1 MFGLNVRQRKQP
13 PNVQHRRANQ
23 APVALRFTAPT
34 QQGEPY
40 KFEGYAV
47 TWATVNSHGE
57 RFEKGAFSD
66 LIATNKQV
74 HMYYNHAYMD
84 WLTGNSAKRIG
95 KWVEIS
101 EDDTGLLVKG
111 ELTPNMSQ
119 SNDVAAMLAHGTVDG
134 LSIAFYEPNPMDV
147 YQDNTGAR
155 VIKRVDLYEISVVD
169 EPSDQTARIAPTT
182 EAIDAVRSADDA
194 NNLLINMG
202 LSRADADLLL
212 ARLDD
217 VLHVPDRVNKYQSV
231 LDALDF

>member
-1 MFGLNVRQRKQP
+1 MRCLNMRQRKQP
-13 PNVQHRRANQ
+13 PNVQHRRANLS
-23 APVALRFTAPT
+23 PVALRFTPPS

-47 TWATVNSHGE
+47 TWANVNSHGE
-57 RFEKGAFSD
+57 RFEKGAFAD
-66 LIATNKQV
+66 LIASGKKV

-95 KWVEIS
+95 KWVELV

-119 SNDVAAMLAHGTVDG
+119 SNDVAAMLEHGTVDG
-134 LSIAFYEPNPMDV
+134 LSIAFYEPNPIDV

-169 EPSDQTARIAPTT
+169 EPSDQTARITPTS

-194 NNLLINMG
+194 NNLLVSMG
-202 LSRADADLLL
+202 LSSNDAQSLL
-212 ARLDD
+212 ARLND
-217 VLHVPDRVNKYQSV
+217 VLQGSPPVNQYQAV

>member
-1 MFGLNVRQRKQP
+1 MFGLNFRNRKQP
-13 PNVQHRRANQ
+13 PNVQHRRAVQ
-23 APVALRFTAPT
+23 TPVALRFTPPT

-57 RFEKGAFSD
+57 RFEKGAFAD
-66 LIATNKQV
+66 LIASGKRV
-74 HMYYNHAYMD
+74 HMYYNHGYMD
-84 WLTGNSAKRIG
+84 WLMGNSAKRIG
-95 KWVEIS
+95 KWVELI

-119 SNDVAAMLAHGTVDG
+119 SNDIAAMLAHDTVDG
-134 LSIAFYEPNPMDV
+134 LSIAFFEPNPIDV

-194 NNLLINMG
+194 NNLLVSMG
-202 LSRADADLLL
+202 LSKDDANLLL

-217 VLHVPDRVNKYQSV
+217 VLHVPNRVNQLQSV
-231 LDALDF
+231 LDVLDF

>member
-1 MFGLNVRQRKQP
+1 MNNLQVRQRKQP
-13 PNVQHRRANQ
+13 PNVQHRRAAPQ
-23 APVALRFTAPT
+23 AIALRFTPPA
-34 QQGEPY
+34 QDGQPY

-47 TWATVNSHGE
+47 TWANVNSHGE
-57 RFEKGAFSD
+57 RFEKGAFAD
-66 LIATNKQV
+66 LIASGKQV

-95 KWVEIS
+95 KWVELV

-134 LSIAFYEPNPMDV
+134 LSIAFYEPNPIDV
-147 YQDNTGAR
+147 YTDNTGAR

-194 NNLLINMG
+194 NNLLVSMG
-202 LSRADADLLL
+202 LSKDDANLLL

-217 VLHVPDRVNKYQSV
+217 VLHVPNRVNQYQSV
-231 LDALDF
+231 LDALEF

>member
-1 MFGLNVRQRKQP
+1 
-13 PNVQHRRANQ
+13 
-23 APVALRFTAPT
+23 
-34 QQGEPY
+34 
-40 KFEGYAV
+40 
-47 TWATVNSHGE
+47 
-57 RFEKGAFSD
+57 
-66 LIATNKQV
+66 
-74 HMYYNHAYMD
+74 
-84 WLTGNSAKRIG
+84 
-95 KWVEIS
+95 
-101 EDDTGLLVKG
+101 
-111 ELTPNMSQ
+111 MSQ
-119 SNDVAAMLAHGTVDG
+119 ANDVAAMLAHGTVDG

>member
-1 MFGLNVRQRKQP
+1 MSGLNIRQRKQA
-13 PNVQHRRANQ
+13 PNVQHRRAAQ
-23 APVALRFTAPT
+23 TPVALRFTPPT

-57 RFEKGAFSD
+57 RFEKGAFYD
-66 LIATNKQV
+66 LIASGKKI
-74 HMYYNHAYMD
+74 HMYYNHGYMD

-95 KWVEIS
+95 KWVELV

-119 SNDVAAMLAHGTVDG
+119 SNDIAAMLAHDTVDG
-134 LSIAFYEPNPMDV
+134 LSIAFFEPNPIDV

-155 VIKRVDLYEISVVD
+155 VIKRIDLYEISVVD

-194 NNLLINMG
+194 NNLLVSMG
-202 LSRADADLLL
+202 LSKQDASLLL

-217 VLHVPDRVNKYQSV
+217 VLHVPDRANKYQSV

>member
-1 MFGLNVRQRKQP
+1 MFGLNVRQRKQA
-13 PNVQHRRANQ
+13 PNVQHRRATP
-23 APVALRFTAPT
+23 ASIALRFTAP
-34 QQGEPY
+34 QEQGQPY

-47 TWATVNSHGE
+47 TWANVNSHGE
-57 RFEKGAFSD
+57 RFEKGAFAD
-66 LIATNKQV
+66 LIASGKKV

-95 KWVEIS
+95 KWVELV

-134 LSIAFYEPNPMDV
+134 LSIAFYEPNPIDV

-194 NNLLINMG
+194 NNLLVSMG
-202 LSRADADLLL
+202 LSKDDANLLL

-217 VLHVPDRVNKYQSV
+217 VLHVPNRVNQYQSV
-231 LDALDF
+231 LDALEF

>member
-1 MFGLNVRQRKQP
+1 MRCLNMRQRKQP
-13 PNVQHRRANQ
+13 PNVQHRRANLS
-23 APVALRFTAPT
+23 PVALRFTPPS

-47 TWATVNSHGE
+47 TWANVNSHGE
-57 RFEKGAFSD
+57 RFEKGAFAD
-66 LIATNKQV
+66 LIASGKIV

-95 KWVEIS
+95 KWVELV

-134 LSIAFYEPNPMDV
+134 LSIAFYEPNPIDV

-155 VIKRVDLYEISVVD
+155 VIRRVDLYEISVVD
-169 EPSDQTARIAPTT
+169 EPSDQTARITPTA

-194 NNLLINMG
+194 NNLLVSMG
-202 LSRADADLLL
+202 LSSNDAQSLL
-212 ARLDD
+212 ARLND
-217 VLHVPDRVNKYQSV
+217 VLQGSPPVNQYQAV

>member
-1 MFGLNVRQRKQP
+1 MSGLNVRQRKQA
-13 PNVQHRRANQ
+13 PNVQHRRA
-23 APVALRFTAPT
+23 APASIALRFTPPA

-47 TWATVNSHGE
+47 TWANVNSHGE
-57 RFEKGAFSD
+57 RFEKGAFAD
-66 LIATNKQV
+66 LIASGKRV

-95 KWVEIS
+95 KWVELV

-111 ELTPNMSQ
+111 ELTSNMSQ
-119 SNDVAAMLAHGTVDG
+119 SNDVAAMLSHGTVDG
-134 LSIAFYEPNPMDV
+134 LSIAFYEPNPIDV

-169 EPSDQTARIAPTT
+169 EPSDQTARITPTA
-182 EAIDAVRSADDA
+182 EAIDAVRSAEDA
-194 NNLLINMG
+194 NKLLVNMG
-202 LSRADADLLL
+202 LSNDDATSLL
-212 ARLDD
+212 ARLKE
-217 VLHVPDRVNKYQSV
+217 VSQRETPVNQYQSV

>member
-13 PNVQHRRANQ
+13 PNVQHRRAVQ
-23 APVALRFTAPT
+23 TPVALRFTPPT

-57 RFEKGAFSD
+57 RFEKGAFAD
-66 LIATNKQV
+66 LIASGKKI

-95 KWVEIS
+95 KWVELS

-119 SNDVAAMLAHGTVDG
+119 SNDVAAMLAHDTVDG
-134 LSIAFYEPNPMDV
+134 LSIAFFEPNPIDV

-155 VIKRVDLYEISVVD
+155 VIKRIDLYEISVVD

-194 NNLLINMG
+194 NNLLVSMG
-202 LSRADADLLL
+202 LSKQDASLLL

>member
-1 MFGLNVRQRKQP
+1 MNNLQVRQRKQA
-13 PNVQHRRANQ
+13 PNVQHRRA
-23 APVALRFTAPT
+23 APQTIALRFTPPA
-34 QQGEPY
+34 QDGQPY

-47 TWATVNSHGE
+47 TWANVNSHGE
-57 RFEKGAFSD
+57 RFEKGAFAD
-66 LIATNKQV
+66 LIASGKQV

-95 KWVEIS
+95 KWVELV

-134 LSIAFYEPNPMDV
+134 LSIAFYEPNPIDV

-169 EPSDQTARIAPTT
+169 EPSDQTARITPTA
-182 EAIDAVRSADDA
+182 EAIDAVRSAEDA
-194 NNLLINMG
+194 NKLLVNMG
-202 LSRADADLLL
+202 LSNDDATSLL
-212 ARLDD
+212 ARLKE
-217 VLHVPDRVNKYQSV
+217 VSQGATPVNQYQSV